1 MKPRM
6 RSLAGSAVAILSA
19 LSIAGVAHAQPAQ
32 ERVLDDFEDLAA
44 WSVVATDDVK
54 AGLRRASGPAGSA
67 GCLDFDFGRVTGYV
81 ALRRKLP
88 IEFPARY
95 DIGFDVRGEMP
106 PNALQIKFSDVSGDN
121 VWWAQRPEY
130 RPPAEW
136 QRFRVRQRQIDF
148 AWGPTTDRV
157 LRRTEWVEFVI
168 ASGSGGGKGSVCFDR
183 LTLRELPP
191 APPAAPVPIVRASS
205 ARAGHAPFAGL
216 VGPLDAAPAPN
227 AAPLDWQPASRGDP
241 EPMLTIDYGAAQ
253 EFSALLLHWRP
264 GAEASRYR
272 IEQSD
277 DGARWRPVQ
286 RVERARG
293 ALQALWLG
301 ESEARY
307 LRLRFDRHA
316 EPIALRGVE
325 LRNALSPNAFF
336 TALAPRAPRG
346 SYPRAYIGEQSYWTV
361 LGVEG
366 ARIASLL
373 SEDGVVE
380 PLPGAGALEPLL
392 GVDGKR
398 LVWSDA
404 QIEHTLVDGELP
416 MPRVHWRAG
425 DIELEIAA
433 FGDGTPEAAQA
444 LASYRVR
451 NRGTQTRQVTLA
463 LAWRPFQANP
473 PTQFLAHPG
482 GASELRELAWDG
494 RALQVNGAA
503 RLLPLM
509 PPDAVRLGPLAAGPV
524 ADWFM
529 QSGGGGPQA
538 VQRLVDPA
546 GFASAALSYRLALKP
561 GEERIVAVA
570 LPVSGGA
577 TVSSVAPSAAAFAQ
591 RQVQVAQRWRERL
604 GDVRFSGGAEV
615 QEVARTLH
623 AALGHILVN
632 RSGPAIQPGARAYA
646 RSWIRDGAMTS
657 SALLR
662 LGRDDVARDFL
673 RWYAPFQFGNGK
685 VPCCATERGA
695 DPVPEND
702 SHGEFAFAAADLW
715 HYTRDAA
722 LAREM
727 WPHVRAAVA
736 YMETLR
742 QSQRSQANRGA
753 ERAGYFGM
761 MPPSISHEGYSDKAA
776 YAYWD
781 DHWAW
786 IGYRSAVELAQGLGL
801 ADEAVRIAA
810 QRDEFQ
816 RDLLASVDATAKR
829 WKLDVLAGAADRG
842 DFDPTSSTIALT
854 PGGLYGSQPGS
865 LPDTLVRNTFDRYW
879 DNFVKRRADDAA
891 GVGHGDGAYTPY
903 EWRTVGSFV
912 RLGQR
917 ERALQALRY
926 FFADRRPAGWRQW
939 AEVVVRKEREPR
951 FLGDMPHGWV
961 ASDQIRSVLDLFAYE
976 HEGERSLVLAAGVPM
991 AWLQGEG
998 VAIERLRTPYG
1009 ALTWRA
1015 RAPDAPRGSAIEF
1028 EVQALREL
1036 PPGGLWLRGP
1046 WPAGARVSIDG
1057 VPVPGSAE
1065 SIRLPHTPARVRIE
1079 P

>member
-1 MKPRM
+1 MNVRV
-6 RSLAGSAVAILSA
+6 RSGVRAAMMIVSVALFGGA
-19 LSIAGVAHAQPAQ
+19 AHAQVVQ
-32 ERVLDDFEDLAA
+32 ERVLDAFDDLSA

-54 AGLRRASGPAGSA
+54 AALRQAPGPNGNAA
-67 GCLDFDFGRVTGYV
+67 CLDFDFGRVTGYV

-88 IEFPARY
+88 IDFPARY
-95 DIGFDVRGEMP
+95 DIGFEVRGEMA
-106 PNALQIKFSDVSGDN
+106 PNALQLKFSDASGDN
-121 VWWAQRPEY
+121 VWWAQRPEF
-130 RPPAEW
+130 RPPPQW
-136 QRFRVRQRQIDF
+136 QRLRLRQRQIDF
-148 AWGPTTDRV
+148 AWGPTNDRV

-168 ASGSGGGKGSVCFDR
+168 ASGSGGGKGSVCVDR
-183 LTLRELPP
+183 LTLRSLPP
-191 APPAAPVPIVRASS
+191 APLAAPTPAVRASS
-205 ARAGHAPFAGL
+205 SRAGHAPFAGL
-216 VGPLDAAPAPN
+216 ASAPDAVPAAITANVVP
-227 AAPLDWQPASRGDP
+227 PDWQPGSRRDA
-241 EPMLTIDYGAAQ
+241 EPTLTIDYGAAQ

-264 GAEASRYR
+264 GAAASRYTV
-272 IEQSD
+272 EQSD
-277 DGARWRPVQ
+277 DGVAWRTVQ

-293 ALQALWLG
+293 ALQALWFG
-301 ESEARY
+301 ELEARY

-316 EPIALRGVE
+316 APIALRGVE

-336 TALAPRAPRG
+336 TTLAPRTPRG
-346 SYPRAYIGEQSYWTV
+346 SYPRAYAGEQSYWTV
-361 LGVEG
+361 FGVEG
-366 ARIASLL
+366 ARVASLL
-373 SEDGVVE
+373 SEDGVLE
-380 PLPGAGALEPLL
+380 PLPGVGALEPLL
-392 GVDGKR
+392 VVDGQR
-398 LVWSDA
+398 LAWSGV
-404 QIEHTLVDGELP
+404 QIEHSLVDGELP
-416 MPRVHWRAG
+416 MPRVHWRAV
-425 DIELEIAA
+425 DIELDIAA
-433 FGDGTPEAAQA
+433 FGDGTPDAAQA

-451 NRGTQTRQVTLA
+451 NRGARTHAVTLA

-473 PTQFLAHPG
+473 PTQFLTNPG
-482 GASELRELAWDG
+482 GASEVRGLAWDG
-494 RALQVNGAA
+494 RALQVNGAV
-503 RLLPLM
+503 RLLPLVR
-509 PPDAVRLGPLAAGPV
+509 PDAVRLEPLAAGPV
-524 ADWFM
+524 TDWVA
-529 QSGGGGPQA
+529 QPGAKPTGPQ
-538 VQRLVDPA
+538 RLADPA
-546 GFASAALSYRLALKP
+546 GFASAALSYQLLLKP
-561 GEERIVAVA
+561 GEERTVGVA
-570 LPVSGGA
+570 LPISGA
-577 TVSSVAPSAAAFAQ
+577 AKVPNAAALAQ
-591 RQVQVAQRWRERL
+591 REAQAAQNWRERL
-604 GDVRFSGGAEV
+604 GDVRLSGGAEV
-615 QEVARTLH
+615 QEVARTLRS
-623 AALGHILVN
+623 ALGHILVN

-715 HYTRDAA
+715 HYTHDAT

-727 WPHVRAAVA
+727 WPHVRAAIG

-742 QSQRSQANRGA
+742 QSQRTEANRSA

-801 ADEAVRIAA
+801 ADEAARIVV
-810 QRDEFQ
+810 QRDEFK

-829 WKLDVLAGAADRG
+829 WNLDVLAGAADRG
-842 DFDPTSSTIALT
+842 DFDPASSTIALT
-854 PGGLYGSQPGS
+854 PGGLLNT
-865 LPDTLVRNTFDRYW
+865 LPDPLVRNTFDRYW
-879 DNFVKRRADDAA
+879 REFVKRRADDAA
-891 GVGHGDGAYTPY
+891 GIRHGDGAYTPY

-917 ERALQALRY
+917 ERALDALRY

-939 AEVVVRKEREPR
+939 AEVVLRKEREPR

-1009 ALTWRA
+1009 ALSWRA
-1015 RAPDAPRGSAIEF
+1015 HAIGSAPGSAIEF
-1028 EVQALREL
+1028 DVQALREL
-1036 PPGGLWLRGP
+1036 PAGGLWLRGP

-1057 VPVPGSAE
+1057 VPLSGSAE
-1065 SIRLPHTPARVRIE
+1065 LIRLPRTPVRLRIE

>member
-1 MKPRM
+1 MNVRACVRAALNIVSALM
-6 RSLAGSAVAILSA
+6 LAGIV
-19 LSIAGVAHAQPAQ
+19 HAQPVQ
-32 ERVLDDFEDLAA
+32 ERLLDDFDDLSA
-44 WSVVATDDVK
+44 WSVTATDDVK
-54 AGLRRASGPAGSA
+54 ATLRQSPGPNGNAA
-67 GCLDFDFGRVTGYV
+67 CLDFDFGRVTGYV

-95 DIGFDVRGEMP
+95 DIGFDVRGEMA
-106 PNALQIKFSDVSGDN
+106 PNALQLKFSDASGDN

-130 RPPAEW
+130 RPPAQW
-136 QRFRVRQRQIDF
+136 QRLRVRQRQVDF

-168 ASGSGGGKGSVCFDR
+168 ASGGTSSGGGKGSVCVDR

-191 APPAAPVPIVRASS
+191 APPSAPTPVARASS
-205 ARAGHAPFAGL
+205 SRTGHAPFAGL
-216 VGPLDAAPAPN
+216 VSAPDAVLGLDANPR
-227 AAPLDWQPASRGDP
+227 DWQPASRGDP
-241 EPMLTIDYGAAQ
+241 RPTLTIDYGAPQ

-264 GAEASRYR
+264 DAAAASRYSV
-272 IEQSD
+272 EQSD
-277 DGARWRPVQ
+277 DGTTWRRVQ

-293 ALQALWLG
+293 ALQALWFG

-307 LRLRFDRHA
+307 LRLRFDKHA
-316 EPIALRGVE
+316 APIALRGVE

-336 TALAPRAPRG
+336 TALAPRTPRG
-346 SYPRAYIGEQSYWTV
+346 SYPRAYVGEQSYWTV

-373 SEDGVVE
+373 SEDGVLE
-380 PLPGAGALEPLL
+380 PVPGVGALEPMLV
-392 GVDGKR
+392 VDGTR

-404 QIEHTLVDGELP
+404 KIEHSLVDGELP

-425 DIELEIAA
+425 DIELDIAA
-433 FGDGTPEAAQA
+433 FGDGAPDAAQT

-451 NRGTQTRQVTLA
+451 NRGARTRHVTLA

-482 GASELRELAWDG
+482 GASEVRELAWDG
-494 RALQVNGAA
+494 HALQVNGAP
-503 RLLPLM
+503 RVLPLTR
-509 PPDAVRLGPLAAGPV
+509 PDAVRFEPLAAGAV
-524 ADWFM
+524 SDWFA
-529 QSGGGGPQA
+529 QPGGNTIGA
-538 VQRLVDPA
+538 QRLADPA
-546 GFASAALSYRLALKP
+546 GFASAALSYRLMLKP
-561 GEERIVAVA
+561 GEERVVSVA
-570 LPVSGGA
+570 LPISGA
-577 TVSSVAPSAAAFAQ
+577 AKLPSAGAFPQREAQAAQ
-591 RQVQVAQRWRERL
+591 TWRERL
-604 GDVRFSGGAEV
+604 GDVRISGGAEV
-615 QEVARTLH
+615 QEVARTLR

-702 SHGEFAFAAADLW
+702 SHGEFAFAVADLW

-727 WPHVRAAVA
+727 WPHVRAAIG

-742 QSQRSQANRGA
+742 QSQRSDANRGA

-801 ADEAVRIAA
+801 ADEAARIAP
-810 QRDEFQ
+810 QRDEFR

-854 PGGLYGSQPGS
+854 PGGLLGT
-865 LPDTLVRNTFDRYW
+865 LPEPLVRNTFDRYW
-879 DNFVKRRADDAA
+879 RDFEKRRADDAA
-891 GVGHGDGAYTPY
+891 RIRHGDGAYTPY

-917 ERALQALRY
+917 ERALGALRY

-939 AEVVVRKEREPR
+939 AEVVLRKEREPR

-991 AWLQGEG
+991 QWLQGEG
-998 VAIERLRTPYG
+998 AAIERLRTPYG
-1009 ALTWRA
+1009 ALSWRA
-1015 RAPDAPRGSAIEF
+1015 RVADSTPGSAIEF
-1028 EVQALREL
+1028 DVQTLREL

-1057 VPVPGSAE
+1057 APVPGSAE
-1065 SIRLPHTPARVRIE
+1065 LIRLPRTPLRVRIE

>member
-1 MKPRM
+1 MKVHR
-6 RSLAGSAVAILSA
+6 RLHAAAAALAFLAA
-19 LSIAGVAHAQPAQ
+19 LVCGGAAQAQVVQ
-32 ERVLDDFEDLAA
+32 ERVLDDFDDLSA
-44 WSVVATDDVK
+44 WSVAATDDVK
-54 AGLRRASGPAGSA
+54 AALRASSGPNGNAA
-67 GCLDFDFGRVTGYV
+67 CLDFDFGRVTGYV

-95 DIGFDVRGEMP
+95 DLGFDVRGEMA
-106 PNALQIKFSDVSGDN
+106 PNALQVKFSDASGDN
-121 VWWAQRPEY
+121 VWWAQRSEY
-130 RPPAEW
+130 RPPAQW
-136 QRFRVRQRQIDF
+136 QRLRLRQRQIDF
-148 AWGPTTDRV
+148 AWGPTSDRV
-157 LRRTEWVEFVI
+157 LRRTEWVEFVV

-183 LTLRELPP
+183 LTLRELAP
-191 APPAAPVPIVRASS
+191 APAAAPTPLVRASS
-205 ARAGHAPFAGL
+205 SRAGHAPFAGL
-216 VGPLDAAPAPN
+216 VGAPDATPI
-227 AAPLDWQPASRGDP
+227 AARGDGLDWQPASRGDAQP
-241 EPMLTIDYGAAQ
+241 TLTIDYGSAQ

-264 GAEASRYR
+264 DAAASRYTV
-272 IEQSD
+272 EQSD
-277 DGARWRPVQ
+277 DGVAWRSLQ
-286 RVERARG
+286 RIERARG

-301 ESEARY
+301 ESEARF

-316 EPIALRGVE
+316 APIALRGVE

-336 TALAPRAPRG
+336 TALAPRTPRG
-346 SYPRAYIGEQSYWTV
+346 SYPRAYVGEQSYWTV

-366 ARIASLL
+366 ARVASLL
-373 SEDGVVE
+373 SEDGVLE
-380 PLPGAGALEPLL
+380 PLPGVGALEPLL
-392 GVDGKR
+392 VVDGQR
-398 LVWSDA
+398 LAWSDT
-404 QIEHTLVDGELP
+404 QIEHSLADGELP
-416 MPRVHWRAG
+416 MPRVRWRAG

-433 FGDGTPEAAQA
+433 FGDGTPAAAQV

-451 NRGTQTRQVTLA
+451 NLGTRTRHVTLA

-494 RALQVNGAA
+494 HALQVNGTV
-503 RLLPLM
+503 RLLPLTR
-509 PPDAVRLGPLAAGPV
+509 PDAVRLEPLAAGPLP
-524 ADWFM
+524 DWLA
-529 QSGGGGPQA
+529 QTGVKQEGA
-538 VQRLVDPA
+538 QRLVDPA
-546 GFASAALSYRLALKP
+546 GYASAALSYRLVLKP
-561 GEERIVAVA
+561 GGERTIGAA
-570 LPVSGGA
+570 LPISGA
-577 TVSSVAPSAAAFAQ
+577 AKPPSAAEFAQ
-591 RQVQVAQRWRERL
+591 REAKAVQAWRERL
-604 GDVRFSGGAEV
+604 GDVRLRGGDEV
-615 QEVARTLH
+615 QEVSRTLRT
-623 AALGHILVN
+623 ALGHILVN

-702 SHGEFAFAAADLW
+702 SHGELAFAAADLW
-715 HYTRDAA
+715 HYTHDAA

-742 QSQRSQANRGA
+742 QSQRTEANRSG

-801 ADEAVRIAA
+801 ADEAARIAL
-810 QRDEFQ
+810 QRDEFK
-816 RDLLASVDATAKR
+816 RDLLASIDATAKR
-829 WKLDVLAGAADRG
+829 WNLDVLAGAADRG

-854 PGGLYGSQPGS
+854 PGGLLGT
-865 LPDTLVRNTFDRYW
+865 LPDPLVRNTFDRYW
-879 DNFVKRRADDAA
+879 RDFVKRRADDAA
-891 GVGHGDGAYTPY
+891 GIRHGDGAYTPY
-903 EWRTVGSFV
+903 EWRSVGSFV

-917 ERALQALRY
+917 ERALEALRY

-939 AEVVVRKEREPR
+939 AEVVLRKEREPR

-961 ASDQIRSVLDLFAYE
+961 ASDQIRSALDLFAYE

-1009 ALTWRA
+1009 ALSWRA
-1015 RAPDAPRGSAIEF
+1015 VATAPAPGSAIEF

-1046 WPAGARVSIDG
+1046 WPANARVSIDG
-1057 VPVPGSAE
+1057 VPVAGSAE
-1065 SIRLPHTPARVRIE
+1065 SIRLPRTPVRLRIE

>member
-1 MKPRM
+1 MNVRFCVRTAM
-6 RSLAGSAVAILSA
+6 SLVSSWLFAGM
-19 LSIAGVAHAQPAQ
+19 AHAQAVQ
-32 ERVLDDFEDLAA
+32 ERVLDDFDDLSA
-44 WSVVATDDVK
+44 WSVTATDDVK
-54 AGLRRASGPAGSA
+54 ATLRPVPGPNGNAA
-67 GCLDFDFGRVTGYV
+67 CLDFDFGRVTGYV

-95 DIGFDVRGEMP
+95 DIGFDVRGEMA
-106 PNALQIKFSDVSGDN
+106 PNALQLKFSDASGDN
-121 VWWAQRPEY
+121 VWWAQRPDY
-130 RPPAEW
+130 RPPAQW
-136 QRFRVRQRQIDF
+136 QRLRVRQRQVDF
-148 AWGPTTDRV
+148 AWGPATDRV

-168 ASGSGGGKGSVCFDR
+168 ASGSGSSGGGKGSVCVDR

-191 APPAAPVPIVRASS
+191 APPSAPTPIARASS
-205 ARAGHAPFAGL
+205 SRSGHAPFAGL
-216 VGPLDAAPAPN
+216 VSAPDAALEPSARRQ
-227 AAPLDWQPASRGDP
+227 DWQPASRGDARP
-241 EPMLTIDYGAAQ
+241 TLTIDYGAAQ

-264 GAEASRYR
+264 GAEASRYSV
-272 IEQSD
+272 EQSD
-277 DGARWRPVQ
+277 DGLTWRRVQ

-293 ALQALWLG
+293 ALQALWFG
-301 ESEARY
+301 ESEARH
-307 LRLRFDRHA
+307 LRLRFDKTA
-316 EPIALRGVE
+316 APIALRGVE

-336 TALAPRAPRG
+336 TALAPRTPRG
-346 SYPRAYIGEQSYWTV
+346 SYPRAYVGEQSYWTV

-373 SEDGVVE
+373 SEDGVLE
-380 PLPGAGALEPLL
+380 PVPGAGALEPMLV
-392 GVDGKR
+392 VDGKP
-398 LVWSDA
+398 LAWSDA
-404 QIEHTLVDGELP
+404 QIEHSLVDGELP
-416 MPRVHWRAG
+416 MPRVRWRAG
-425 DIELEIAA
+425 DIELDIAA
-433 FGDGTPEAAQA
+433 FGDGAPDAAQT

-451 NRGTQTRQVTLA
+451 NRGTGTRHVTLA

-473 PTQFLAHPG
+473 PTQFLTHPG
-482 GASELRELAWDG
+482 GASEIRELRWDG
-494 RALQVNGAA
+494 RALQVNGAL
-503 RLLPLM
+503 RLLPLAR
-509 PPDAVRLGPLAAGPV
+509 PDAVRLEPLAAGP
-524 ADWFM
+524 ASDWFV
-529 QSGGGGPQA
+529 QPGANTIGPQ
-538 VQRLVDPA
+538 RLADPA
-546 GFASAALSYRLALKP
+546 GFASAVLSYRLVLKP
-561 GEERIVAVA
+561 GEERTVGVA
-570 LPVSGGA
+570 LPISG
-577 TVSSVAPSAAAFAQ
+577 VVKAPNAAALAQ
-591 RQVQVAQRWRERL
+591 REAQVAQTWRERL
-604 GDVRFSGGAEV
+604 GDVKLSGGAEV
-615 QEVARTLH
+615 QEVARTLRT
-623 AALGHILVN
+623 ALGHILVN

-685 VPCCATERGA
+685 MPCCATERGA

-722 LAREM
+722 LAREL
-727 WPHVRAAVA
+727 WPHVRAAIG

-742 QSQRSQANRGA
+742 QSQRIDPNRGA

-801 ADEAVRIAA
+801 ADEAARIVQ
-810 QRDEFQ
+810 QRDEFR
-816 RDLLASVDATAKR
+816 RDLLASIDATAKR

-854 PGGLYGSQPGS
+854 PGGLLGT
-865 LPDTLVRNTFDRYW
+865 LPDPLVRNTFDRYW
-879 DNFVKRRADDAA
+879 RNFEKRRADDAA
-891 GVGHGDGAYTPY
+891 GIRHGDGAYTPY

-917 ERALQALRY
+917 ERALDALRY

-939 AEVVVRKEREPR
+939 AEVVLRKEREPR

-961 ASDQIRSVLDLFAYE
+961 ASDQIRSVLDIFAYE

-1009 ALTWRA
+1009 PLSWRA
-1015 RAPDAPRGSAIEF
+1015 RVADSTRGPAIEF

-1057 VPVPGSAE
+1057 MPVAGSAE
-1065 SIRLPHTPARVRIE
+1065 LIRLQRTPMRVRIE

>member
-1 MKPRM
+1 MNLR
-6 RSLAGSAVAILSA
+6 RRVGAAVAIVSA
-19 LSIAGVAHAQPAQ
+19 MLFSGAAQAQVVQ
-32 ERVLDDFEDLAA
+32 ERVLDDFDDLSA

-54 AGLRRASGPAGSA
+54 AALRPAPGSNGSA
-67 GCLDFDFGRVTGYV
+67 ACVDFDFGRVTGYV

-106 PNALQIKFSDVSGDN
+106 PNALQLKFSDASGDN
-121 VWWAQRPEY
+121 VWWAQRPEF
-130 RPPAEW
+130 RPPAQW
-136 QRFRVRQRQIDF
+136 QRLRLRQRQIEF
-148 AWGPTTDRV
+148 AWGPTNDRV

-168 ASGSGGGKGSVCFDR
+168 ASGSGGSGGGKGSLCVDR

-191 APPAAPVPIVRASS
+191 APPAAPTPIARASS
-205 ARAGHAPFAGL
+205 SRAGHVPFTGL
-216 VGPLDAAPAPN
+216 VSALDVAPVPTVAPA
-227 AAPLDWQPASRGDP
+227 DWQPALRGDARP
-241 EPMLTIDYGAAQ
+241 VLTIDYGAAQ

-264 GAEASRYR
+264 GAEAARYT

-277 DGARWRPVQ
+277 DGTAWRRVQ

-301 ESEARY
+301 ESEARW

-316 EPIALRGVE
+316 APIALRGIE

-366 ARIASLL
+366 ARVASLL
-373 SEDGVVE
+373 SEDGVLE
-380 PLPGAGALEPLL
+380 PVPGVGALEPLFV
-392 GVDGKR
+392 VDGRR
-398 LVWSDA
+398 LAWSDV
-404 QIEHTLVDGELP
+404 QIEHSLVDGELP

-425 DIELEIAA
+425 DIELALTA
-433 FGDGTPEAAQA
+433 FGNGTPDAAQA

-451 NRGTQTRQVTLA
+451 NRGTRTRHVTLA

-473 PTQFLAHPG
+473 PTQFLANPG
-482 GASELRELAWDG
+482 GASEVRELSWDG
-494 RALQVNGAA
+494 RALRVNGAA
-503 RLLPLM
+503 RLLPLLR
-509 PPDAVRLGPLAAGPV
+509 PDAVRLEPLAAGPV
-524 ADWFM
+524 TDWFA
-529 QSGGGGPQA
+529 QPGGEARSPQ
-538 VQRLVDPA
+538 RMTDPA
-546 GFASAALSYRLALKP
+546 GFASAALSYRLVLNP
-561 GEERIVAVA
+561 GEERVVGVA
-570 LPVSGGA
+570 LPISGA
-577 TVSSVAPSAAAFAQ
+577 AKAPSASALAQ
-591 RQVQVAQRWRERL
+591 REAQVAQTWRERL
-604 GDVRFSGGAEV
+604 GDVQLRGGAEV
-615 QEVARTLH
+615 QEVARTLR

-673 RWYAPFQFGNGK
+673 RWYAPFQFRNGK

-702 SHGEFAFAAADLW
+702 SHGELAFAVADLW
-715 HYTRDAA
+715 HYTHDAT

-727 WPHVRAAVA
+727 WPHVRAAVG

-742 QSQRSQANRGA
+742 QSQRTEANRGA

-801 ADEAVRIAA
+801 ADEAARISA
-810 QRDEFQ
+810 QRDEFR

-854 PGGLYGSQPGS
+854 PGGLYGSQPGA
-865 LPDTLVRNTFDRYW
+865 LPDSLVRNTFDRYW
-879 DNFVKRRADDAA
+879 RDFVKRRADDA
-891 GVGHGDGAYTPY
+891 GGIRHGDGAYTPY

-917 ERALQALRY
+917 ERALEALRY
-926 FFADRRPAGWRQW
+926 FFADRRPDGWRQW
-939 AEVVVRKEREPR
+939 AEVVLRKEREPR

-961 ASDQIRSVLDLFAYE
+961 ASDQIRSVLDLFAFE

-1009 ALTWRA
+1009 ALSWRA
-1015 RAPDAPRGSAIEF
+1015 RAADPARGSAIEF

-1046 WPAGARVSIDG
+1046 WPPGARVSIDG
-1057 VPVPGSAE
+1057 VPVPGTADG
-1065 SIRLPHTPARVRIE
+1065 IRLPRTPVQVRIE

>member
-1 MKPRM
+1 MKLHRCWHAAAA
-6 RSLAGSAVAILSA
+6 LAFPAA
-19 LSIAGVAHAQPAQ
+19 LVCGGAAQAQVVQ
-32 ERVLDDFEDLAA
+32 ERVLDDFDDLSA
-44 WSVVATDDVK
+44 WSIAATDDVK
-54 AGLRRASGPAGSA
+54 AALRASSGPNGNAA
-67 GCLDFDFGRVTGYV
+67 CLDFDFGRVTGYV

-95 DIGFDVRGEMP
+95 DLGFDVRGEMA
-106 PNALQIKFSDVSGDN
+106 PNALQVKFSDASGDN

-130 RPPAEW
+130 RPPAQW
-136 QRFRVRQRQIDF
+136 QRLRLRQRQVDF

-157 LRRTEWVEFVI
+157 LRRTESVEFVV

-183 LTLRELPP
+183 LTLRELAP
-191 APPAAPVPIVRASS
+191 APAAAPVPLVRASS
-205 ARAGHAPFAGL
+205 SRAGHVPFAGL
-216 VGPLDAAPAPN
+216 AGAPDAAPT
-227 AAPLDWQPASRGDP
+227 AAKGDGPDWQPASRGDAQP
-241 EPMLTIDYGAAQ
+241 TLTIDYGSAQ

-264 GAEASRYR
+264 GAAASRYT

-277 DGARWRPVQ
+277 DGLAWRSLQ

-301 ESEARY
+301 ESEARF

-316 EPIALRGVE
+316 APIALRGVE

-336 TALAPRAPRG
+336 TALAPRTPRG
-346 SYPRAYIGEQSYWTV
+346 SYPRAYVGEQSYWTV

-366 ARIASLL
+366 ARVASLL
-373 SEDGVVE
+373 SEDGVLE
-380 PLPGAGALEPLL
+380 PLPGVGALEPLL
-392 GVDGKR
+392 VVDGQR
-398 LVWSDA
+398 LAWSDA
-404 QIEHTLVDGELP
+404 QIEHSLADGELP
-416 MPRVHWRAG
+416 MPRVRWRAG
-425 DIELEIAA
+425 DIELEIAT
-433 FGDGTPEAAQA
+433 FGDGTPDAAQV

-451 NRGTQTRQVTLA
+451 NRGARTHHVTLA

-494 RALQVNGAA
+494 RALQVNGTA
-503 RLLPLM
+503 RLLPLTR
-509 PPDAVRLGPLAAGPV
+509 PDAVRLEPLAAGPV
-524 ADWFM
+524 PDWLA
-529 QSGGGGPQA
+529 QTGVKREGA
-538 VQRLVDPA
+538 QRLIDPA
-546 GFASAALSYRLALKP
+546 GYASAALSYRLVLKP
-561 GEERIVAVA
+561 GDERTIGAA
-570 LPVSGGA
+570 LPISGA
-577 TVSSVAPSAAAFAQ
+577 AKPPSAAEFGQREAQ
-591 RQVQVAQRWRERL
+591 AMRTWRERL
-604 GDVRFSGGAEV
+604 GDVRLRGGDEV
-615 QEVARTLH
+615 QEVSRTLRT
-623 AALGHILVN
+623 ALGHILVN

-702 SHGEFAFAAADLW
+702 SHGELAFAAADLW
-715 HYTRDAA
+715 RYTHDVVLAA
-722 LAREM
+722 EM

-736 YMETLR
+736 HMETLR
-742 QSQRSQANRGA
+742 QSQRTDANRSG

-801 ADEAVRIAA
+801 ADEAARIAL
-810 QRDEFQ
+810 QRDEFK
-816 RDLLASVDATAKR
+816 RDLLASVEATAKR
-829 WKLDVLAGAADRG
+829 WNIDVLAGAADRG

-854 PGGLYGSQPGS
+854 PGGLLGT
-865 LPDTLVRNTFDRYW
+865 LPDALVRNTFDRYW
-879 DNFVKRRADDAA
+879 RDFVKRRADDAA
-891 GVGHGDGAYTPY
+891 GIRHGDGAYTPY
-903 EWRTVGSFV
+903 EWRSVGSFV

-917 ERALQALRY
+917 ERALEALRY

-939 AEVVVRKEREPR
+939 AEVVLRKEREPR

-976 HEGERSLVLAAGVPM
+976 HEGDRSLVLAAGVPM

-1009 ALTWRA
+1009 PLSWQA
-1015 RAPDAPRGSAIEF
+1015 RATAPAPGSAIEF

-1036 PPGGLWLRGP
+1036 PTGGLWLRGP
-1046 WPAGARVSIDG
+1046 WPASARVSIDG
-1057 VPVPGSAE
+1057 VPVAGSAE
-1065 SIRLPHTPARVRIE
+1065 SIRLPRTPVRLRIE

>member
-1 MKPRM
+1 MNALIR
-6 RSLAGSAVAILSA
+6 AVMIVSA
-19 LSIAGVAHAQPAQ
+19 LLFGGAAQAQVAQ
-32 ERVLDDFEDLAA
+32 ERLLDDFDDLSA
-44 WSVVATDDVK
+44 WSVTATDDVK
-54 AGLRRASGPAGSA
+54 AALRPMPGPNGNAA
-67 GCLDFDFGRVTGYV
+67 CLDFDFGRVTGYV

-106 PNALQIKFSDVSGDN
+106 LNALQLKFSDASGDN

-130 RPPAEW
+130 RPPAQW
-136 QRFRVRQRQIDF
+136 QRLRVRQRQVDF
-148 AWGPTTDRV
+148 AWGPATDRV
-157 LRRTEWVEFVI
+157 LRRTESVEFVI
-168 ASGSGGGKGSVCFDR
+168 ASGSGGGKGSICVDR

-191 APPAAPVPIVRASS
+191 APPSAPTPIARASS
-205 ARAGHAPFAGL
+205 SRSGHAPFAGL
-216 VGPLDAAPAPN
+216 VSAPDAAPEPIAEPR
-227 AAPLDWQPASRGDP
+227 DWQPALRGDP
-241 EPMLTIDYGAAQ
+241 QPTLTIDYGAAQ

-264 GAEASRYR
+264 GAEGSRYSV
-272 IEQSD
+272 EQSD
-277 DGARWRPVQ
+277 DAITWRRLQ

-293 ALQALWLG
+293 ALQALWFG

-307 LRLRFDRHA
+307 LRLRFDKHA
-316 EPIALRGVE
+316 APIALRGVE

-336 TALAPRAPRG
+336 TALAPRTPRG
-346 SYPRAYIGEQSYWTV
+346 SYPRAYVGEQSYWTV

-373 SEDGVVE
+373 SEDGALE
-380 PLPGAGALEPLL
+380 PVPGVGALEPMLV
-392 GVDGKR
+392 VDGKR

-404 QIEHTLVDGELP
+404 QIEHSLVDGELP
-416 MPRVHWRAG
+416 MPRVRWRAG
-425 DIELEIAA
+425 DIELDIAA
-433 FGDGTPEAAQA
+433 FGDGAPDAAQA

-451 NRGTQTRQVTLA
+451 NSGTGTRHVTLA

-473 PTQFLAHPG
+473 PTQFLTHSG
-482 GASELRELAWDG
+482 GASEVRELRWDG
-494 RALQVNGAA
+494 RALQVNGAL
-503 RLLPLM
+503 RLLPLTQ
-509 PPDAVRLGPLAAGPV
+509 PDAVRLEPLAAGPATDWLAQPV
-524 ADWFM
+524 AN
-529 QSGGGGPQA
+529 A
-538 VQRLVDPA
+538 IAAQRLADPA
-546 GFASAALSYRLALKP
+546 GFASAALSYRFVLKA
-561 GEERIVAVA
+561 GEERTVGVA
-570 LPVSGGA
+570 LPISG
-577 TVSSVAPSAAAFAQ
+577 VAKAPDAAALAQ
-591 RQVQVAQRWRERL
+591 REAQAAQIWRERL
-604 GDVRFSGGAEV
+604 GDVRLSGGAEV
-615 QEVARTLH
+615 QEVARTLRT
-623 AALGHILVN
+623 ALGHILVN

-715 HYTRDAA
+715 HYTHDAT
-722 LAREM
+722 LAREL

-742 QSQRSQANRGA
+742 QSQRTDANRGA

-786 IGYRSAVELAQGLGL
+786 IGYRSAAELAQALGL
-801 ADEAVRIAA
+801 ADEAARIAQ
-810 QRDEFQ
+810 QRDEFR

-854 PGGLYGSQPGS
+854 PGGLLGT
-865 LPDTLVRNTFDRYW
+865 LPDPLVRNTFDRYW
-879 DNFVKRRADDAA
+879 RNFEKRRADDAA
-891 GVGHGDGAYTPY
+891 GIRHGDGAYTPY
-903 EWRTVGSFV
+903 EWRAVGSFV

-917 ERALQALRY
+917 ERALDALRY

-939 AEVVVRKEREPR
+939 AEVVLRKEREPR

-1009 ALTWRA
+1009 PLSWRA
-1015 RAPDAPRGSAIEF
+1015 RAADSTRGSAIEF
-1028 EVQALREL
+1028 DVQALREL

-1046 WPAGARVSIDG
+1046 WPPGARVSIDG
-1057 VPVPGSAE
+1057 VPVAGSAE
-1065 SIRLPHTPARVRIE
+1065 LIRLPRTPARVRIE

>member
-1 MKPRM
+1 
-6 RSLAGSAVAILSA
+6 LVGAG
-19 LSIAGVAHAQPAQ
+19 AQAQVVQ
-32 ERVLDDFEDLAA
+32 ERVLDDFDDLSA
-44 WSVVATDDVK
+44 WSVTATDDVK
-54 AGLRRASGPAGSA
+54 AALRSSSGPNGKAA
-67 GCLDFDFGRVTGYV
+67 CLDFDFGRVTGYV

-95 DIGFDVRGEMP
+95 DVGFDVRGEMA
-106 PNALQIKFSDVSGDN
+106 PNALQLKFSDASGDN
-121 VWWAQRPEY
+121 VWWAQRTEY
-130 RPPAEW
+130 RPPAQW
-136 QRFRVRQRQIDF
+136 QQLRLRQRQIEF
-148 AWGPTTDRV
+148 AWGPTSDRV

-168 ASGSGGGKGSVCFDR
+168 ASGSGSSGGGKGSICVDR
-183 LTLRELPP
+183 LTLREL
-191 APPAAPVPIVRASS
+191 APPAAAATVPLVRASS

-216 VGPLDAAPAPN
+216 VSAPDAAPITAKADAP
-227 AAPLDWQPASRGDP
+227 DWQPASHGDASP
-241 EPMLTIDYGAAQ
+241 LLTIDYGSAQ

-264 GAEASRYR
+264 GAAASSYM

-277 DGARWRPVQ
+277 DGVTWRSPQ

-301 ESEARY
+301 ESEARFV
-307 LRLRFDRHA
+307 RLRFDRPA
-316 EPIALRGVE
+316 TPIALRGVE

-336 TALAPRAPRG
+336 TALAPRTPRG

-366 ARIASLL
+366 ARTASLL
-373 SEDGVVE
+373 SEDGVLE
-380 PLPGAGALEPLL
+380 PLPGVGALEPLL
-392 GVDGKR
+392 VVDGKP
-398 LVWSDA
+398 LAWSDVR
-404 QIEHTLVDGELP
+404 IEHSLVDGELP
-416 MPRVHWRAG
+416 MPRVLWRAG

-433 FGDGTPEAAQA
+433 FGDGTPDAAQA
-444 LASYRVR
+444 LASYRLH
-451 NRGTQTRQVTLA
+451 NRGTRTRQATLA

-482 GASELRELAWDG
+482 GASEIRELAWDG
-494 RALQVNGAA
+494 RALQANGAA
-503 RLLPLM
+503 RLLPLTR
-509 PPDAVRLGPLAAGPV
+509 PDAVRLEPLAAGPV
-524 ADWFM
+524 TDWFA
-529 QSGGGGPQA
+529 QPGARPGSA
-538 VQRLVDPA
+538 QRLVDPA
-546 GFASAALSYRLALKP
+546 GFASAALTYRFALKS
-561 GEERIVAVA
+561 GEERTVGVA
-570 LPVSGGA
+570 LPISGQPN
-577 TVSSVAPSAAAFAQ
+577 APSAAALAQ
-591 RQVQVAQRWRERL
+591 RAAHAAQTWRERL
-604 GDVRFSGGAEV
+604 GDVRLSGGAEV
-615 QEVARTLH
+615 QEVARTLRT
-623 AALGHILVN
+623 ALGHILVN

-715 HYTRDAA
+715 HYTHDAT

-727 WPHVRAAVA
+727 WPHVRSAVA

-742 QSQRSQANRGA
+742 QSQRSEANRSA

-786 IGYRSAVELAQGLGL
+786 IGYRSAVELAQALGL
-801 ADEAVRIAA
+801 AGEAARIAM
-810 QRDEFQ
+810 QRDEFR
-816 RDLLASVDATAKR
+816 RDLLASVDATTKR
-829 WKLDVLAGAADRG
+829 WNLDVLAGAADRG

-854 PGGLYGSQPGS
+854 PGGLLGT
-865 LPDTLVRNTFDRYW
+865 LPDALVRNTFDRYW
-879 DNFVKRRADDAA
+879 RDFVERRADDAA
-891 GVGHGDGAYTPY
+891 GIRHGDGAYTPY
-903 EWRTVGSFV
+903 EWRSVGSFV

-917 ERALQALRY
+917 ERALDALRY

-939 AEVVVRKEREPR
+939 AEVVLRKEREPR

-1009 ALTWRA
+1009 VLSWRA
-1015 RAPDAPRGSAIEF
+1015 RAADSVRGPAIEF

-1046 WPAGARVSIDG
+1046 WPASARVSIDDA
-1057 VPVPGSAE
+1057 PVAGSAE
-1065 SIRLPHTPARVRIE
+1065 SIRLPRTPVRVRIE

>member
-1 MKPRM
+1 MNVPVRVGAAM
-6 RSLAGSAVAILSA
+6 AIVSA
-19 LSIAGVAHAQPAQ
+19 LLFGGVAQAQVAQ
-32 ERVLDDFEDLAA
+32 ERLLDDFNDLSA

-54 AGLRRASGPAGSA
+54 AALRSAPGPNGNAA
-67 GCLDFDFGRVTGYV
+67 CLDFDFGRVTGYV

-95 DIGFDVRGEMP
+95 EIGFDVRGEMQ
-106 PNALQIKFSDVSGDN
+106 PNALQLKFSDASGDN
-121 VWWAQRPEY
+121 VWWAQRPEF
-130 RPPAEW
+130 RPPAQW
-136 QRFRVRQRQIDF
+136 QRLRLRQRQIEF
-148 AWGPTTDRV
+148 AWGPTIDRV

-168 ASGSGGGKGSVCFDR
+168 ASGSASGSSGGGKGSVCVDR

-191 APPAAPVPIVRASS
+191 APAAAPTPIVRASS
-205 ARAGHAPFAGL
+205 SRAGHAPFAGL
-216 VGPLDAAPAPN
+216 VSAPDAAPAPAAAN
-227 AAPLDWQPASRGDP
+227 AEPPDWQPASRGDA
-241 EPMLTIDYGAAQ
+241 EAALTIDYGAAQ

-264 GAEASRYR
+264 GAAASRYTV
-272 IEQSD
+272 EQSD
-277 DGARWRPVQ
+277 DGVTWRSVQ
-286 RVERARG
+286 RVEHARG
-293 ALQALWLG
+293 VLQALWLG
-301 ESEARY
+301 ESEARH
-307 LRLRFDRHA
+307 LRLRFDRQGT
-316 EPIALRGVE
+316 PIALRAVE

-346 SYPRAYIGEQSYWTV
+346 SYPRAYVGEQSYWTV

-366 ARIASLL
+366 ARVASLL
-373 SEDGVVE
+373 SEDGVLE
-380 PLPGAGALEPLL
+380 PLPGVGALEPMLL
-392 GVDGKR
+392 VDGQR

-404 QIEHTLVDGELP
+404 QMEHSLVDGDLP
-416 MPRVHWRAG
+416 MPRVHWRNG
-425 DIELEIAA
+425 DIGLEIAA
-433 FGDGTPEAAQA
+433 FGDGTPDAAQA

-451 NRGTQTRQVTLA
+451 NRGARTRHVTLA

-473 PTQFLAHPG
+473 PTQFLSNAG
-482 GASELRELAWDG
+482 GASEVRELAWDG
-494 RALQVNGAA
+494 HALRVNGAT
-503 RLLPLM
+503 RLLPLVR
-509 PPDAVRLGPLAAGPV
+509 PDAVRLEPLAAGPV
-524 ADWFM
+524 TDWF
-529 QSGGGGPQA
+529 SLRSAKPQA
-538 VQRLVDPA
+538 VQRIVDPA
-546 GFASAALSYRLALKP
+546 GFASAALSYHLVLKP
-561 GEERIVAVA
+561 GEERAVGVA
-570 LPVSGGA
+570 LPIGGA
-577 TVSSVAPSAAAFAQ
+577 AKAPNAASLAQ
-591 RQVQVAQRWRERL
+591 REAHVAQSWRERL
-604 GDVRFSGGAEV
+604 GDVRLSGGDEV
-615 QEVARTLH
+615 QEVARTLRT
-623 AALGHILVN
+623 ALGHILVN

-685 VPCCATERGA
+685 MPCCATERGA

-715 HYTRDAA
+715 HYTHDTT

-727 WPHVRAAVA
+727 WPHVRAAIG

-742 QSQRSQANRGA
+742 QSQRTEANHGL
-753 ERAGYFGM
+753 ERAGTFGM

-801 ADEAVRIAA
+801 ADEAARIAV
-810 QRDEFQ
+810 QRDEFK

-854 PGGLYGSQPGS
+854 PGGLLGT
-865 LPDTLVRNTFDRYW
+865 LPDSLVRNTFDRYW
-879 DNFVKRRADDAA
+879 RDFAQRRADDAA
-891 GVGHGDGAYTPY
+891 GIRHGDGAYTPY

-917 ERALQALRY
+917 ERALDALRY

-939 AEVVVRKEREPR
+939 AEVVLRKEREPR

-1009 ALTWRA
+1009 ALSWRA
-1015 RAPDAPRGSAIEF
+1015 RAAASTPGSAIEF
-1028 EVQALREL
+1028 DVQALREL

-1057 VPVPGSAE
+1057 EPVAGSAGL
-1065 SIRLPHTPARVRIE
+1065 IRLPRTPARVRVE